1 MAKEKDGFKPKKP
14 RVIKQ
19 ANPRSEHVMLVITPE
34 ELDRF
39 SGLCKAAGVSKSEGF
54 SIMLSGVKAIPV
66 CDPAVIKELRCL
78 IVEISRLG
86 NTANQLAR
94 HANIARRAGQVF
106 EFDGWDEDLSIA
118 AVEIRDRASIALE
131 SILKET
137 ATDNASMAR
146 NGRRL

>member
-1 MAKEKDGFKPKKP
+1 MGNKKDGFKPKKP

-19 ANPRSEHVMLVITPE
+19 ANPRSEHVVLVITPE

-39 SGLCKAAGVSKSEGF
+39 SGLCEAAGVSKSEGF
-54 SIMLSGVKAIPV
+54 SIMLSGVKGIPV
-66 CDPAVIKELRCL
+66 CDPELTKELRCL

-86 NTANQLAR
+86 NTANQLAK

-106 EFDGWDEDLSIA
+106 EFECWDEELSLAIT
-118 AVEIRDRASIALE
+118 EIRDGAHSALDRIMKGTAHRNE
-131 SILKET
+131 SL
-137 ATDNASMAR
+137 AR